1 MSPAQLFKMDRV
13 ENRNMSIHSNIVYMP
28 SVRTSKYNLGALKEL
43 DLDVKLKLIPRIIVR
58 GDNSTDLD
66 SFLTDWNDKPLFLEI
81 SKYSLDIDCDLNIL
95 LNDSNGH
102 YLNKFNF
109 FKEKHQIAGK
119 LIPVINEN
127 SLDKLR
133 DIVQL
138 GIKISNNF
146 DLVGIIL
153 DISINFDRSL
163 SILNSLLAAF
173 SDEAISK
180 TILIIDGGKIDNLNQ
195 INIDNLMMTFKIVK
209 NFNFHSIITSSTS
222 YPTTRPSASET
233 ATHTCIDP
241 VWQNRFNNQLN
252 KIGKNII
259 YGDYAATDPSGEAIE
274 FDFAVHPIPYATY
287 LLNDSFEWFTLRE
300 GKGGEYEKFRLIAQ
314 KIRDQNGYHG
324 DSFCYA
330 TRQIKSIA
338 EHTRNKAG
346 NQAYWNKL
354 KINQHISAIIKSNS
368 DGYLGVIGL
377 THNEEDSDD
386 D

>member
-1 MSPAQLFKMDRV
+1 MGFSK
-13 ENRNMSIHSNIVYMP
+13 NYIYMP

-43 DLDVKLKLIPRIIVR
+43 SSNVKSQLIPRIIVR
-58 GDNSTDLD
+58 GDNSNDLD
-66 SFLTDWNDKPLFLEI
+66 SFLNDWGEMPLFLEV
-81 SKYSLDIDCDLNIL
+81 SQYLLDIECDLNIL
-95 LNDSNGH
+95 LNDSSNH

-109 FKEKHQIAGK
+109 FEEKLKISNN

-127 SLDKLR
+127 SPEKLR

-138 GIKISNNF
+138 GIKISDKF
-146 DLVGIIL
+146 EFVGIVL
-153 DISINFDRSL
+153 NISTHFDKSF

-180 TILIIDGGKIDNLNQ
+180 TILIIDAGKIDNLNQ
-195 INIDNLMMTFKIVK
+195 INIDNLKAIYKVIENYNFYSIV
-209 NFNFHSIITSSTS
+209 TSSTS
-222 YPTTRPSASET
+222 YPITRPSASET

-252 KIGKNII
+252 KIGKNLI
-259 YGDYAATDPSGEAIE
+259 YGDHAATDPSGEAIE

-300 GKGGEYEKFRLIAQ
+300 GKGGEYEKFRIIAQ
-314 KIRDQNGYHG
+314 KIRDQSGYHG
-324 DSFCYA
+324 DDFCYA
-330 TRQIKSIA
+330 TTQIKSIA
-338 EHTRNKAG
+338 EHTRKKAG

-354 KINQHISAIIKSNS
+354 KINQHISAIIKLHS
-368 DGYLGVIGL
+368 DGYLGAIGL
-377 THNEEDSDD
+377 NHNEEDSDD